1 MILRDEI
8 QVRLLFLYLNT
19 LALSAIVLRNPI
31 VLKLLKELKIN

>member
-8 QVRLLFLYLNT
+8 QVRLLLLYLNT

-31 VLKLLKELKIN
+31 VFNTFEGTEN